1 MGDDARHPTM
11 QDGRRPAPPAL
22 VATSAVAEVLD
33 ETPIGAFHVR
43 ALIASGLGFFTDS
56 YDLFI
61 IGTATA
67 LLKGEWHLSTTDV
80 SLVGSST
87 LFSAFLGAIVLGRL
101 ADIVGRRRVYRFVA
115 VVMVLGAV
123 ASALSPNLG
132 VLIASR
138 LVLGFG
144 IGGDYP
150 VSAVLMSEFSNR
162 HSRGRLVSLLFSMQA
177 LGLIVGPIVGM
188 TLLAAGS
195 GVDTAWR
202 LMLGLG
208 ALPAGAAVY
217 FRRRIPES
225 PRFAERVQGAKDAAA
240 AEVAGIAGIATNGSS
255 ARPLH
260 ASGESAVPLADR
272 GPRVGARM
280 QMTLGDMARHP
291 RLLLVLLGTAGSW
304 FAFDYAYYGNTISTP
319 IVLHSVDPSSSL
331 LAKLAWTL
339 IVFVVAALPGYVLAF
354 ATMDRIGHKRLQLI
368 GFAIMAGAYLV
379 AGAVPGIASSVVP
392 FLLCYGISYFFAEFG
407 PNTTTFVLP
416 SELFPTGAR
425 TTAHGTSAG
434 VAKAGAC
441 IGVFAVPVL
450 IAHLGLRGSLLV
462 SAGAAG
468 LGLLFTLLLPEPA
481 GRALDEVSG
490 EHALLA
496 ARAGAGETE
505 TASTVVG
512 GSTADGSPV
521 LAASARTAGTAM
533 LADSSSTHP

>member
-1 MGDDARHPTM
+1 MRDGLPHPTM
-11 QDGRRPAPPAL
+11 QDGKRPAPPAL
-22 VATSAVAEVLD
+22 VRTSAVAEVLD
-33 ETPIGAFHVR
+33 ETPLGAFHLR

-67 LLKGEWHLSTTDV
+67 LLKGEWHLSTPDV

-87 LFSAFLGAIVLGRL
+87 LFSAFLGAIVLGRV

-123 ASALSPNLG
+123 ASAFSPNLG

-177 LGLIVGPIVGM
+177 LGLVVGPIVGM

-217 FRRRIPES
+217 FRRRIPQS
-225 PRFAERVQGAKDAAA
+225 PRFAERVQGAKDAADA
-240 AEVAGIAGIATNGSS
+240 AAGIATQPSV
-255 ARPLH
+255 
-260 ASGESAVPLADR
+260 ASGNGATAATGRRSDA
-272 GPRVGARM
+272 GARV

-319 IVLHSVDPSSSL
+319 IVLHAVDPSSSL

-339 IVFVVAALPGYVLAF
+339 IVFVVAALPGYILAF
-354 ATMDRIGHKRLQLI
+354 TTMDRIGHKRLQLI
-368 GFAIMAGAYLV
+368 GFTVMGGAYLV

-468 LGLLFTLLLPEPA
+468 FGLLFTLLLPEPA

-490 EHALLA
+490 EHALLGTVAGGADAVA
-496 ARAGAGETE
+496 AAEA
-505 TASTVVG
+505 VVG
-512 GSTADGSPV
+512 GAMADGSPV
-521 LAASARTAGTAM
+521 PAASSSAAGAPT
-533 LADSSSTHP
+533 LAPNSGSALP